1 MKTNTMSSQA
11 RKCHRKIRR
20 QLGPNSPRYHAF
32 LNLLHSYLTSPD
44 ALGIA
49 LRMKELL
56 DGYGDVQREF
66 GLLLP
71 EELMEEIFV
80 EEDHNASQEV
90 DVEIEEEHDTNIY
103 GDYDVVEMT
112 DDESD
117 DVSRCE
123 IEQTEQRIVQMQHGH
138 VAREKKRA
146 GKVIRTPKR
155 GRPRKVV
162 KEVDFETDLKSNE
175 TEEAMTHSQK
185 AVEGAIRRDTR
196 HQEDSVESTSKRQCI
211 EHCHLNTDRGK
222 KRRWSAD
229 EDKKLVSLYQRE
241 GSTWKTV
248 SDSLP
253 GRSQKQCRERYRMH
267 LASEKEKGWTCKS
280 KLFVFMPYYSCILL
294 VFSN

>member
-1 MKTNTMSSQA
+1 
-11 RKCHRKIRR
+11 
-20 QLGPNSPRYHAF
+20 
-32 LNLLHSYLTSPD
+32 
-44 ALGIA
+44 
-49 LRMKELL
+49 MKELL
-56 DGYGDVQREF
+56 DGYDDVQREF

-71 EELMEEIFV
+71 QELMEEIFA
-80 EEDHNASQEV
+80 EEDHNTSQEV

-112 DDESD
+112 DDESED
-117 DVSRCE
+117 DVSTGE
-123 IEQTEQRIVQMQHGH
+123 KAEQKIVQMQHGH
-138 VAREKKRA
+138 VAREKKRTSKA
-146 GKVIRTPKR
+146 IRTGKR

-162 KEVDFETDLKSNE
+162 KEVDLETDLKSNE
-175 TEEAMTHSQK
+175 IKEEMTHSQK

-211 EHCHLNTDRGK
+211 EHCHLNIDRGK

-253 GRSQKQCRERYRMH
+253 GRSQKQCRERYCMH
-267 LASEKEKGWTCKS
+267 LVSEKEKGWTCKS